1 MQGNYAGCFEKP
13 GTQVKGYEIP
23 GTQVKRYEIPG
34 DQVKRCEEP
43 GERFAPPYP
52 LPPRPKP

>member
-13 GTQVKGYEIP
+13 GTQM
-23 GTQVKRYEIPG
+23 KRYEIPV

-43 GERFAPPYP
+43 GERLAPPYP